1 MYNFYVIE
9 GKKLINYKPGYEQYT
24 RAFTRVEE
32 ELEQKAEGISLEQL
46 KRLFPE
52 LFVRSLYLF
61 IKYVP
66 VAYEKVEK
74 SNLEEEMIQYFWAF
88 IESVSARI
96 GCLTPQEFVRLFPIT
111 KEYDGEKYG
120 MKDYFY
126 TAQKIK
132 AMSDE
137 PIGEEN
143 VSEFL
148 FNYCNRDIEE
158 YMVTWMGI
166 VNRLHMLNG
175 GRDITLEFFE
185 DIGMPVHTFHEEA
198 GYMVNDETGE
208 RFKIKKSTKR
218 ARKLFS
224 VVSD

>member
-1 MYNFYVIE
+1 MYNFHVIE

-24 RAFTRVEE
+24 RAVTRAEE
-32 ELEQKAEGISLEQL
+32 ELEQKAEGMSLEEL
-46 KRLFPE
+46 KRLSPE

-96 GCLTPQEFVRLFPIT
+96 GYLTPQEFVRLFPIT

-120 MKDYFY
+120 VKDYFY
-126 TAQKIK
+126 TIEKIN
-132 AMSDE
+132 AMPDE

-148 FNYCNRDIEE
+148 FNYCNRDINE

-185 DIGMPVHTFHEEA
+185 NMGTPIHTYHEEA

-208 RFKIKKSTKR
+208 RHKIMKPVRKI
-218 ARKLFS
+218 RKLFS
-224 VVSD
+224 VISD